1 MKSLLVC
8 LALTLSVSSVTA
20 AQSPDATIRRLD
32 SLWAQMYQTHDTAFA
47 RKLYADDLV
56 WTMVNGNMK
65 DKRTEMADVA
75 PAAGLVMDY
84 FRTSAVSTRV
94 PAGGEVAVVTGLA
107 EWKFTMNGQSTEVAR
122 RYTHVYVRGGPLGW
136 QILAVHMGQ
145 APAARS

>member
-1 MKSLLVC
+1 MKGLLVC
-8 LALTLSVSSVTA
+8 LALTLSASSVTE
-20 AQSPDATIRRLD
+20 AQSPDETIRRLD
-32 SLWAQMYQTHDTAFA
+32 SLWARMYQTHDTAFA

-56 WTMVNGNMK
+56 WTMVNGGIK

-84 FRTSAVSTRV
+84 FRTSAVSIRV
-94 PAGGEVAVVTGLA
+94 PAGREVAVVTGLA
-107 EWKFTMNGQSTEVAR
+107 AWKFTMNGQSSEVAR

-145 APAARS
+145 APAR